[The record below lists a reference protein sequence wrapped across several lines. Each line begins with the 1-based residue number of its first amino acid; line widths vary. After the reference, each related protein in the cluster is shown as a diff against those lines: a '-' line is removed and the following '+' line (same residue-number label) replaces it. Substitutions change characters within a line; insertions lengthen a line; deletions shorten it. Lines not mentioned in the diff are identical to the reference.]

1 MIVVSAGGLQDQL
14 NALTEL
20 ERDLI
25 PYAVSTAL
33 TKTAQGLIG
42 RLQDEMRVVFDKPT
56 PYTLNALRLMPAT
69 KDKLSARVWF
79 KNEADGAQPASV
91 WLSPEV
97 YGGDRRNKPAELQ
110 LRAMGILPAGMYV
123 VPGDGAELDAYGNMK
138 RGQITK
144 AMSGVRGFTQSG
156 YKANATD
163 SKRSVRKGNA
173 KSYFVMQ
180 RAGQPIGIAQ
190 RTGWGKGSRASVK
203 MILAFVAK
211 PRYGERLSFFQIA
224 EQYTREHLPREFD
237 SAMETVR
244 RRFAARSRRA

>member
-1 MIVVSAGGLQDQL
+1 MIVVSADGLADQL
-14 NALTEL
+14 AALDEL
-20 ERDLI
+20 EHDLI
-25 PYAVSTAL
+25 PYAMSTAL
-33 TKTAQGLIG
+33 TKTAQGLMG
-42 RLQDEMRVVFDKPT
+42 RLQDEMRTVFDKPT

-79 KNEADGAQPASV
+79 KNEADSAQPASV
-91 WLSPEV
+91 WLAPEV
-97 YGGDRRNKPAELQ
+97 HGGPRRNKPAELQ
-110 LRAMGILPAGMYV
+110 LRDKGILPAGMYV
-123 VPGDGAELDAYGNMK
+123 VPGDGAELDAYGNIK
-138 RGQITK
+138 RGQIIK
-144 AMSGVRGFTQSG
+144 AMSGVKGFSKSG
-156 YKANATD
+156 YQANATD

-211 PRYGERLSFFQIA
+211 PRYGERLTFFQIA

-244 RRFAARSRRA
+244 RRFAARSRRG